1 MPRTT
6 RHHELRT
13 GDVLLL
19 YTDGMIEVPGTDIG
33 EGMSALAALAE
44 ECRAAGLGLTE
55 LCARLLASVD
65 DRRDDAAVIGFRP
78 L

>member
-1 MPRTT
+1 
-6 RHHELRT
+6 
-13 GDVLLL
+13 
-19 YTDGMIEVPGTDIG
+19 MIEVPGTDIG